1 MVTVGCVVYP
11 DPSAVTVYDITPLPD
26 VVNPQVAI
34 APLPPPPIILI
45 SGATV
50 YPAPAFVS
58 TSSLIEKTPFR
69 SVVIATA
76 DAFTPIDAFLD
87 VDMNTVGVD
96 V

>member
-11 DPSAVTVYDITPLPD
+11 DPSAVIVYDITPLPD

-45 SGATV
+45 SGAIV

-58 TSSLIEKTPFR
+58 TSSLIEKTPFL

-76 DAFTPIDAFLD
+76 DAFTPAADLE
-87 VDMNTVGVD
+87 VEMNTVGND